1 MKIMCHGKLALRQ
14 YLSWDRDPL
23 TMYANSL
30 LSKFL
35 DNEKDLPFYLVQI
48 QEHYY
53 LHRSKS
59 CGEGIHSSW
68 VSNRHTQKGKG
79 KKKKK
84 HHPQT
89 CVCRAAAWRSWIME
103 FKCQT
108 DVRLALFRQDIH
120 YTVYFPASLLL
131 QNHPIPNLRNGGSY
145 GWLMWLGSWYCWFF
159 QRLNF

>member
-79 KKKKK
+79 KKKNTI
-84 HHPQT
+84 P
-89 CVCRAAAWRSWIME
+89 R
-103 FKCQT
+103 
-108 DVRLALFRQDIH
+108 
-120 YTVYFPASLLL
+120 PASAGLLL
-131 QNHPIPNLRNGGSY
+131 DAAGLWNSNVRQMSDLLYSDKISTIRCTSRLHY
-145 GWLMWLGSWYCWFF
+145 YCKTTQYLIWEMEVATVDSCG
-159 QRLNF
+159 